1 MLLGNAVNIV
11 GAITN
16 FTCVVESGT
25 LASAARSLGVS
36 AASVSQ
42 NIARLEEHLGVR
54 LLTRTTRQMALT
66 EAGRVYY
73 DKVRHIPRE
82 LDLAKQAVDKGLDL
96 QEHLTIAT
104 LSSVGR
110 HLLAPLL
117 PAFGRR
123 YPRLAIELVSAN
135 HRADHLREKIDVS
148 IRIAAQLDD
157 RLVARVIASRPF
169 LICASPEYLKD
180 AGTPTSPEELR
191 SHSCLVLR
199 YATNGRFLPWEF
211 VRDGVHF
218 DAPVNPS
225 MISDDID
232 MLAQMAVNGGGITR
246 LADFVAQPLIERGLL
261 VTLFD
266 QLHQTAGQAMPEPM
280 QIFACV
286 TDHTSLTPKVR
297 ALIDYLKEALNQC

>member
-54 LLTRTTRQMALT
+54 LLARTTRQMALT

-135 HRADHLREKIDVS
+135 
-148 IRIAAQLDD
+148 
-157 RLVARVIASRPF
+157 
-169 LICASPEYLKD
+169 
-180 AGTPTSPEELR
+180 
-191 SHSCLVLR
+191 
-199 YATNGRFLPWEF
+199 
-211 VRDGVHF
+211 
-218 DAPVNPS
+218 
-225 MISDDID
+225 
-232 MLAQMAVNGGGITR
+232 
-246 LADFVAQPLIERGLL
+246 
-261 VTLFD
+261 
-266 QLHQTAGQAMPEPM
+266 
-280 QIFACV
+280 
-286 TDHTSLTPKVR
+286 
-297 ALIDYLKEALNQC
+297 